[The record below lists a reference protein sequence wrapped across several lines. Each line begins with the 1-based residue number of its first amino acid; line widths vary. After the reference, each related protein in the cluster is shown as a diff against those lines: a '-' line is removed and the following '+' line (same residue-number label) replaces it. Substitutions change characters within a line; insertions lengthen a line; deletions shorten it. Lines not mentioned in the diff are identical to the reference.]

1 MGTLRGT
8 VEDLMISRETGR
20 FMLRTPSAK
29 FGAAVLVLYRDTGVD
44 AVDPTEMVRRNWMVG
59 LLQQSLTRG
68 MEVTVDY
75 GPKITVQ
82 SVTLHTNITKQA
94 STSGGKWTK
103 GIVKKIRIF
112 GGKGLVTI
120 YGTTTSASGK
130 RTIPGSHYLLI
141 YTNDLLGSLHPEEAN
156 RRNRIIGLLRQA
168 LADGLDVAV
177 HHAAKSPSLI
187 WSVTLQAKA

>member
-8 VEDLMISRETGR
+8 VEDLMISREMGR
-20 FMLRTPSAK
+20 FMLRTPAG

-103 GIVKKIRIF
+103 RIREKDPDLWRQGSGDDLRHDDDRI
-112 GGKGLVTI
+112 GKTV
-120 YGTTTSASGK
+120 GTG
-130 RTIPGSHYLLI
+130 
-141 YTNDLLGSLHPEEAN
+141 
-156 RRNRIIGLLRQA
+156 
-168 LADGLDVAV
+168 VA
-177 HHAAKSPSLI
+177 
-187 WSVTLQAKA
+187 